1 MRRTLLFLALAALPL
16 AVTACGAGSAANA
29 LQSVANAATKTVK
42 QQSEHVHLD
51 MSETVGAVGPIKI
64 TADGVTDNTT
74 HSAQMTIDLSS
85 ISALLG
91 GTAGPS
97 DQWKGEAIVDG
108 SNGGFVEYMRLP
120 ALTKN
125 LPNGKTWLK
134 IDLQKLGKQ
143 QGVDFSQLLQT
154 TGAQDPTQT
163 LQLLQS
169 IGDVKKVG
177 TEQVNGVDTTEYSG
191 TVDLKK
197 FSAKYGAGF
206 GKLYKQLGTS
216 TVPMQV
222 WISSDGL
229 VRKLH
234 ETLSGTIAGAGRM
247 DLDLTVTL
255 SDFGAS
261 VSITPPPA
269 DQVADISQL
278 QGANG

>member
-1 MRRTLLFLALAALPL
+1 MRRLLLLAALAALPL
-16 AVTACGAGSAANA
+16 ALTACGPGGANA

-85 ISALLG
+85 ISELLG

-120 ALTKN
+120 ALTKA
-125 LPNGKTWLK
+125 LPSGKTWLK

-143 QGVDFSQLLQT
+143 QGVNFSQLLQT

-169 IGDVKKVG
+169 VGDVKKVG
-177 TEQVNGVDTTEYSG
+177 TEQVDGVDTTEYSG

-197 FSAKYGAGF
+197 FSEKYGAGF
-206 GKLYKQLGTS
+206 GRLYKQLGTS
-216 TVPMQV
+216 TVPVQV
-222 WISSDGL
+222 WIDGDGL

-234 ETLSGTIAGAGRM
+234 ETLSGTIAGAGRL
-247 DLDLTVTL
+247 DLDMTVTL
-255 SDFGAS
+255 SDFGAA
-261 VSITPPPA
+261 VNVTPPPA

-278 QGANG
+278 QNGG